1 MLLVVDVGN
10 TQTVI
15 GVYAADHGSSATAEA
30 AAATGKLA
38 ETLERVRGFERPL
51 ASWRLAT
58 CKHDTAD
65 DIRAKVM
72 PLVRMARIDVN
83 DIRTTALASV
93 VPSLTHAWSEA
104 VTAHGRVP
112 MEVRVCTAEAAA
124 AAGLF
129 ATDYPDPAEI
139 GADRVADA
147 VAARELFGAP
157 CVVVDFGTAT
167 NIEVIGADGRFLGGI
182 IAPGVETGAAAL
194 FSHATRLAATD
205 MVAPP
210 QVIGTST
217 ETAVQSGIVLG
228 EAARVDGLV
237 ARIFEQIGRRGAVV
251 ATGGLAPLV
260 AEHSVEITD
269 VLPEL
274 TLEGLRLIARSE

>member
-15 GVYAADHGSSATAEA
+15 GVYASESGRTASVVPAD
-30 AAATGKLA
+30 ATGKHT
-38 ETLERVRGFERPL
+38 ETLGRISGLERPL

-65 DIRAKVM
+65 DLRAKVM

-83 DIRTTALASV
+83 DIHAVALASV
-93 VPSLTHAWSEA
+93 VPALTHAWSAA

-112 MEVRVCTAEAAA
+112 MEVRICTAASAVE
-124 AAGLF
+124 AGLF
-129 ATDYPDPAEI
+129 ATDYPNPSEI

-147 VAARELFGAP
+147 VAARALFGAP

-205 MVAPP
+205 MTAPP

-237 ARIFEQIGRRGAVV
+237 ARIFAQIGCRGAVV

-274 TLEGLRLIARSE
+274 TLEGLRLIARSA

>member
-15 GVYAADHGSSATAEA
+15 GVYAPSGTRIAAPADEG
-30 AAATGKLA
+30 ATGKHA
-38 ETLERVRGFERPL
+38 ETLRRIEGFERPL
-51 ASWRLAT
+51 ASWRVAT

-65 DIRAKVM
+65 DVRVKAM
-72 PLVRMARIDVN
+72 PLMRMAHIDAN
-83 DIRTTALASV
+83 DIHAAALASV
-93 VPSLTHAWSEA
+93 VPTLTHAWSEA
-104 VTAHGRVP
+104 MAGCGRVSID
-112 MEVRVCTAEAAA
+112 VQVCTAASAMR
-124 AAGLF
+124 AGLF
-129 ATDYPDPAEI
+129 ATDYPNPAEI

-147 VAARELFGAP
+147 VAARTFFGAP

-182 IAPGVETGAAAL
+182 IAPGVETGASAL
-194 FSHATRLAATD
+194 FSHATRLAAIG
-205 MVAPP
+205 MEAPS

-217 ETAVQSGIVLG
+217 ETAMQSGIVLG

-237 ARIFEQIGRRGAVV
+237 GRIFEQIGCRGTVV

-274 TLEGLRLIARSE
+274 TLEGLRLIARSH